1 MGFIPQITCRHCGKK
16 FSGLHKRC
24 PHCGAVRNT
33 QNGTPH
39 PQSAKTAAPAKSAA
53 AASGKKSTAGM
64 AASLFNSNTRWQF
77 LFGCVL
83 IVLVIVAVIVLIS
96 ASLSRGENVDP
107 VETPNLPPV
116 EVTTPP
122 PATPSP
128 TPTPEPTVPVA
139 SISVTFLGSPIKEF
153 TQRVGSPDI
162 QLKAEVYPVEA
173 AATAK
178 LQWRSTDEGIVTVD
192 ETGLVTA
199 VGPGWAEVIAECGG
213 VAVSVKVWVPES

>member
-24 PHCGAVRNT
+24 PHCGAVRNAQSST
-33 QNGTPH
+33 SR
-39 PQSAKTAAPAKSAA
+39 PQSAKAAAPAQSAA
-53 AASGKKSTAGM
+53 ASSGKKPASGM

-96 ASLSRGENVDP
+96 ASLKKEEVVDP
-107 VETPNLPPV
+107 VTTPELPPV
-116 EVTTPP
+116 QVTTPP
-122 PATPSP
+122 PTPPVTPS
-128 TPTPEPTVPVA
+128 PEPTVPVA

-162 QLKAEVYPVEA
+162 QLKAEIYPVEA
-173 AATAK
+173 MATAK
-178 LQWRSTDEGIVTVD
+178 VEWRSVD
-192 ETGLVTA
+192 ESVATVSDTGLVTA
-199 VGPGWAEVIAECGG
+199 VGPGWGEIVAECGG
-213 VAVSVKVWVPES
+213 MAASCKVWVPAN